1 MTGRYPG
8 EVDVAVVGS
17 GPAGAAWAR
26 TLHENA
32 PDLRVAVFEVGPV
45 LSAPPGDHVKN
56 IADPQARRRAQRA
69 SEGPAAEA
77 DGEQPPAT
85 VDGRRGRPGT
95 FLLGDGFAAGGT
107 GLPVGAMSSNVG
119 GMGAHWTCAC
129 PRPGGTERIGFV
141 EDLDDLL
148 DEAERLLGVSAQ
160 ALADAPLAG
169 EVRRL
174 LGAALDADRPADRRV
189 QPMPLAVRRD
199 DAGRAHWSGPSVV
212 LGDVLERG
220 VALHPETLVERV
232 LREGNGAVR
241 GIAVRDRRDGTTAE
255 VAARTVVVAADALRT
270 PQLLFA
276 SGVRPPALGRYLN
289 DQPQVLLA
297 VRLPNEV
304 LAGDGAED
312 HGDASTAARTAI
324 DGSSGV
330 SWVPFDDDRHPFHGQ
345 VMQMDASPVPRP
357 DLPADRPGAYVG
369 LGWFV
374 AKDVRAQDRVEFDET
389 ATDDYGMPAPRVH
402 YELTD
407 VDAERLAAAR
417 SAITTAAH
425 ALGRLIDDEPIEL
438 PAGSSLHYQGTTR
451 MGRSDDGTSVCD
463 VNGEVWGVPGLFVAG
478 NGLIPTETACNPTLT
493 TVALAVGGARHVA
506 KTLAHATLDRKDG
519 S

>member
-1 MTGRYPG
+1 MTGRYPDA
-8 EVDVAVVGS
+8 VDVAVVGS

-32 PDLRVAVFEVGPV
+32 PQLRVAVFEVGPV
-45 LSAPPGDHVKN
+45 LSDPPGDHVKN
-56 IADPQARRRAQRA
+56 IADPRARRRAQRA

-77 DGEQPPAT
+77 DADQPPASA
-85 VDGRRGRPGT
+85 DGRRGRPGT

-129 PRPGGTERIGFV
+129 PRPGGTERVDFV
-141 EDLDDLL
+141 EDLDELL

-169 EVRRL
+169 QVRRL
-174 LGAALDADRPADRRV
+174 LGAALDADRPAGRRV
-189 QPMPLAVRRD
+189 QPMPLAVRREVD
-199 DAGRAHWSGPSVV
+199 GTGAGRLHWSGPSVV
-212 LGDVLERG
+212 LGDVLDHG
-220 VALHPETLVERV
+220 VGLHPETLVERV
-232 LREGNGAVR
+232 LRDDGGAVR
-241 GIAVRDRRDGTTAE
+241 GIAVRDRRDGTAAE
-255 VAARTVVVAADALRT
+255 VAARVVVVAADALRT

-276 SGVRPPALGRYLN
+276 SGVRPRALGRYLN

-297 VRLPNEV
+297 VRLPDEV
-304 LAGDGAED
+304 LAGDPVDEHAG
-312 HGDASTAARTAI
+312 TAI

-369 LGWFV
+369 LGWFC
-374 AKDVRAQDRVEFDET
+374 AKDVREQDRVEFDES

-402 YELTD
+402 YGLTA
-407 VDAERLAAAR
+407 VDAERLAAAKA
-417 SAITTAAH
+417 AITAAAR
-425 ALGRLIDDEPIEL
+425 ALGRPIDDAPIEL

-451 MGRSDDGTSVCD
+451 MGRTDDGTSVCD

-506 KTLAHATLDRKDG
+506 KNLAHRTEGGDG